1 MAFDPAP
8 ATLALPTSDP
18 LGPHVAASCFEFL
31 LIELVPLAYRIAGDR
46 AAREEEGVGADASGT
61 AVVSGGS
68 GGAVVGTGGGG
79 SLGIGGI
86 GGSVMGLDEDETRE
100 AVFWRLDGLGYRV
113 GLGVVER

>member
-1 MAFDPAP
+1 MAFDPAT
-8 ATLALPTSDP
+8 AALALPTADP

-46 AAREEEGVGADASGT
+46 AAREEEMVGAT
-61 AVVSGGS
+61 AAVGGS
-68 GGAVVGTGGGG
+68 SGAVAGAGGGG

-113 GLGVVER
+113 GLAIVER